1 MAKPPFFFLFFAL
14 FWTAI
19 VGAFDVS
26 VGRDLV
32 HAVRS
37 EGFQTTT
44 GTVVSS
50 EVTEHSGD
58 EGPSYSADIRYRYN
72 VFGRELTGDTYSF
85 GAFPPSGSR
94 WAHEI
99 VAAHPE
105 GQPVMV
111 HFDADDPALSVL
123 KPGLQGSGL
132 FMLLFLTPFNVVM
145 IGLWWFIGPQ
155 FWHWWNG
162 TLPPPAPWFRDGGAT
177 HVRLPYLPAVGSAL
191 ATIGACAFV
200 GIFVIGFSTSFQP
213 SVDTMLSTWLVVL
226 GLGAA
231 AGVNVWLKERQGAFD
246 LVIKDRTVELPATYG
261 RSERRTLDR
270 SVISGVAIEK
280 TEYEDSDKSPT
291 YDVRFE
297 RRGGGHETLVTWHDG
312 ESAERLAVWLREKLG
327 LR

>member
-26 VGRDLV
+26 VGRDVV

-72 VFGRELTGDTYSF
+72 VAGRELTGETYSF
-85 GAFPPSGSR
+85 ATFPPSGSR
-94 WAHEI
+94 WAREI

-105 GQPVMV
+105 GRAVTV
-111 HFDADDPALSVL
+111 YYDADDPALSVL

-145 IGLWWFIGPQ
+145 IGLWWFIGPP
-155 FWHWWNG
+155 FWHWWHG
-162 TLPPPAPWFRDGGAT
+162 TQPLPAPWFREGGAI
-177 HVRLPYLPAVGSAL
+177 HVRLPYLPTLASVL
-191 ATIGACAFV
+191 ATIGFCAFIA
-200 GIFVIGFSTSFQP
+200 IFVVGFSTGFQP
-213 SVDTMLSTWLVVL
+213 SVDTMLITWVVVL
-226 GLGAA
+226 GLSAA
-231 AGVNVWLKERQGAFD
+231 AGVNVWLKEQQGAFD
-246 LVIKDRTVELPATYG
+246 LVIKDRTVELPAISG
-261 RSERRTLDR
+261 RSQRRTLDR

-280 TEYEDSDKSPT
+280 TEFEDSEKSTT
-291 YDVRFE
+291 YEVRFQ

-312 ESAERLAVWLREKLG
+312 ESAERLAAWLREKLG